1 MPNRYVIDSHAW
13 AEYLRGSPPGRR
25 VKEIVEDGEVYTTS
39 LTLAEVVS
47 HVGREKQDSAL
58 AARAIQTISEILD
71 VDSALAVAAA
81 ERQGRSDRRMTLGHA
96 ILIEASKKIGAEIVS
111 GDKRLISARVISIL

>member
-25 VKEIVEDGEVYTTS
+25 VKEIVESGEVYTTS

-47 HVGREKQDSAL
+47 HVANEKQDSAL
-58 AARAIQTISEILD
+58 AARAIQTISEIID
-71 VDSALAVAAA
+71 VDSALAIAAA
-81 ERQGRSDRRMTLGHA
+81 ERQGRGERKMTLRHA
-96 ILIEASKKIGAEIVS
+96 LLIEASKKVGAEIVS
-111 GDKRLISARVISIL
+111 GDKKFASARAIMVK